1 MTDAV
6 LQRSCMITLANYR
19 KIYMYTSTVQVI
31 FLNQVQDESS
41 RHTTIVQV
49 PALNRFRY
57 LS

>member
-1 MTDAV
+1 
-6 LQRSCMITLANYR
+6 MITLANYR